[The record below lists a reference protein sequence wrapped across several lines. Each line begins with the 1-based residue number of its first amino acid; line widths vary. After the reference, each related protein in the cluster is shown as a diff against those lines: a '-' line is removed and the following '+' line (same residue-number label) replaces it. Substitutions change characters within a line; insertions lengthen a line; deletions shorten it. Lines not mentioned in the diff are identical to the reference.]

1 MKQGRGAFSCTLCL
15 FFHYFFRKE
24 FAGYTGSEAHCICLT
39 KSLLF
44 SLAFD
49 LFTSVNMGSACSWPS
64 QREGEARVEGQRYW
78 KNLCWNVEVEV
89 GCERIGNARLARQV
103 YLVGW
108 LVSLSMKVLP
118 KERIGGGMAKK
129 CLIKSL

>member
-24 FAGYTGSEAHCICLT
+24 FAGYTGSEAHCKCLT

-44 SLAFD
+44 SVAFD

-64 QREGEARVEGQRYW
+64 QREGEARVEGQRRR
-78 KNLCWNVEVEV
+78 KNLCWNFEVEGRDV
-89 GCERIGNARLARQV
+89 RELVMLVWRDRFTWSDGSLA
-103 YLVGW
+103 L
-108 LVSLSMKVLP
+108 
-118 KERIGGGMAKK
+118 A
-129 CLIKSL
+129 